1 MIELRMTKE
10 KMPIL
15 VVRKG
20 RRTMMG
26 APRGGFRGLAVVDL
40 GKVGSFLVVCGKMA
54 ARTRT

>member
-40 GKVGSFLVVCGKMA
+40 
-54 ARTRT
+54 